1 MISELEALKIF
12 SLGLIFGWNLKKVT
26 LNKRITGYEI
36 VRVKFSRN
44 KK

>member
-12 SLGLIFGWNLKKVT
+12 SLGLIFGWNLKKVS

-36 VRVKFSRN
+36 IRIRLPKS
-44 KK
+44 KD